1 MAKKLDIGSSI
12 LTTTSPHVTK
22 EVKELAKDKIKE
34 LIQEETVLVKGIF
47 QFFESPGGSATITV
61 RKYPGVPVF
70 TKTMKDGK
78 IYEIPKYVAR
88 FLNGTDVSAGAV
100 DNPGNGTTYIGTC
113 GYGVYDFKMADK
125 GSDPKVSADSVGS
138 PVAHI
143 VNFKR
148 RYGFQST
155 DFGGAVA

>member
-12 LTTTSPHVTK
+12 LTMAPPHVSKGTK
-22 EVKELAKDKIKE
+22 EIARDKIKE

-61 RKYPGVPVF
+61 RKYQGVPVF
-70 TKTMKDGK
+70 TKTMCDGK
-78 IYEIPKYVAR
+78 TYEIPLYVAR

-125 GSDPKVSADSVGS
+125 SSDPKVNVDSIGT
-138 PVAHI
+138 PVAR
-143 VNFKR
+143 VTNFKR

-155 DFGGAVA
+155 DFGGAVG